1 MNGPSEVKKMSLFRG
16 RWLVLF
22 QGAACRCAESGQALA
37 EFALILPMFLLILL
51 GTVDLGQLIYVVIE
65 NASAARAAAEYGSQS
80 AVTAADTAGML
91 QAAQQDTP
99 DLTNLT
105 VTSSTITCACW
116 SAPGTTV
123 ACSTATT
130 TCTGNI
136 LLNLQVFT
144 KAQYIPFFAWEGFI
158 GTQTLHADATM
169 PVGQ

>member
-1 MNGPSEVKKMSLFRG
+1 
-16 RWLVLF
+16 
-22 QGAACRCAESGQALA
+22 
-37 EFALILPMFLLILL
+37 MFLLILL

-65 NASAARAAAEYGSQS
+65 DASAARAAAEYGAQS

-91 QAAQQDTP
+91 QAAQQDAP

-123 ACSTATT
+123 SCSTATT

-136 LLNLQVFT
+136 LVSLQVFT
-144 KAQYIPFFAWEGFI
+144 KAQYIPFFAWEGFV
-158 GTQTLHADATM
+158 GTQTLKADATM

>member
-1 MNGPSEVKKMSLFRG
+1 MSGPTEVTKMSFFKECWRAP
-16 RWLVLF
+16 VL
-22 QGAACRCAESGQALA
+22 GAARSRAESGQALA

-65 NASAARAAAEYGSQS
+65 AASSARAAAEYGSQS

-91 QAAQQDTP
+91 QAAQQDAP

-116 SAPGTTV
+116 TAPGTSV
-123 ACSTATT
+123 SCSTATT

-136 LLNLQVFT
+136 LLTLQVFT
-144 KAQYIPFFAWEGFI
+144 QAKYTPIFSWNSFVGV
-158 GTQTLHADATM
+158 QTLKADATM